1 MVKTRSTPSA
11 TTPIAGAGGN
21 VHPAWY
27 TYFQSLNQVVTPAPT
42 PSPVPGGGGLPVPS
56 VTNIAVLRAL
66 TSQASQVWVEGF
78 YLPGDG
84 GGGPFN
90 TGAAAPDNGGTII
103 QSAVSTYY
111 RETGGQPYS
120 VKWFGAKGNGVFND
134 LPAIQATL
142 NQHKSCFF
150 PPGTYHITGAI
161 TITSDG
167 QTVFGINS
175 ASTVIT
181 TDHATADIFT
191 ITGQFCELYGL
202 SMTASVVRTGGAFI
216 NANFCN
222 YSHFH
227 DFTMTAFWRGIVIQ
241 GASNLTGIH
250 IDNARI
256 MLGVSG
262 TSEGIVILSGVDLIL
277 QNLWIVGAPGQNLMT
292 GVHVSN
298 CGDLTLDHVST
309 VFAGNGLT
317 IDPGSGEAT
326 QVIFVSDCFFDS
338 GSGAGIIIQPSNG
351 GQVQATQIINT
362 WVATNAGGGV
372 ILNAA
377 SGAAILQTS
386 IVDCILSNNTGIGV
400 HFVTASVTHTNIAGC
415 TISGNT
421 TYGIFIEASLTKF
434 TIIDNIIG
442 ASGEF
447 VGNTLYGLIILAG
460 TDDFN
465 ISNNTMLGN
474 GSGSINMFGASP
486 PYGTSAF
493 GTTCFITK
501 NIGFITQN
509 SSVLVTAGGTATY
522 TVPHGLAKA
531 PFVQDISLTPASGL
545 GFASSFYVTNA
556 TGGGFDVVFNVD
568 PGPGVDIAWQARTL
582 GS

>member
-1 MVKTRSTPSA
+1 MPGNSSGGVD
-11 TTPIAGAGGN
+11 TTSVVNTLQALAQTAGGN
-21 VHPAWY
+21 GQLFLGAMESIGKG
-27 TYFQSLNQVVTPAPT
+27 TTATPQIIYVEGYY
-42 PSPVPGGGGLPVPS
+42 SPGSGGGGFFWLNKND
-56 VTNIAVLRAL
+56 T
-66 TSQASQVWVEGF
+66 TSA
-78 YLPGDG
+78 
-84 GGGPFN
+84 
-90 TGAAAPDNGGTII
+90 DNGGTII
-103 QSAVSTYY
+103 VDAAGRRWY
-111 RETGGQPYS
+111 RITNGQPYS
-120 VKWFGAKGNGVFND
+120 VVDFGAKGDGTTDD

-142 NQHKSCFF
+142 DQHKSCFF
-150 PPGTYHITGAI
+150 PSGTYHITGAI

-167 QTVFGINS
+167 QSIFGINS
-175 ASTVIT
+175 GATVIT

-262 TSEGIVILSGVDLIL
+262 TSEGILILSGVDLIL

-400 HFVTASVTHTNIAGC
+400 HFVTSSVTHTNIAGC

-434 TIIDNIIG
+434 TIIDNTIG

-509 SSVLVTAGGTATY
+509 SSVLVTSGGSTTY
-522 TVPHGLAKA
+522 TALHGLGTT
-531 PFVQDISLTPASGL
+531 PFVQDVGLTLASGL
-545 GFASSFYVTNA
+545 GLATYFYVSNVTA
-556 TGGGFDVVFNVD
+556 TSFDIVFDVD
-568 PGPGVDIAWQARTL
+568 PGAGVDIAWRVRAL
-582 GS
+582 GT